1 MTKEINK
8 KILVRD
14 RAGARK
20 SGLSFTILKII
31 CAIITLLAVTSYL
44 QVFFLPDVTS
54 PKRMESVLKNFLSKK
69 MTFMKKDIPQFK
81 FVSII

>member
-1 MTKEINK
+1 MTKETNK

-14 RAGARK
+14 GTGARK

-44 QVFFLPDVTS
+44 QVFFFTGRDLPQTDG
-54 PKRMESVLKNFLSKK
+54 EC
-69 MTFMKKDIPQFK
+69 FK
-81 FVSII
+81 EFPVKEDDFYEERYTTIQI